1 MLLPTGVAVSVE
13 DVEARKEDG
22 HLEGWDYGV
31 RASPCRG
38 EVQVRTRVSARRG
51 AKLGCWEWNR
61 CRGGSALACG
71 DGRYRVLRLSTVQTS
86 CTGEN
91 WREWF

>member
-31 RASPCRG
+31 RASPCRE
-38 EVQVRTRVSARRG
+38 EVQVCTRVDCSMSRSQIRLLGMESLSRR
-51 AKLGCWEWNR
+51 
-61 CRGGSALACG
+61 
-71 DGRYRVLRLSTVQTS
+71 
-86 CTGEN
+86 
-91 WREWF
+91 